1 MYAGKVVETGT
12 KWEIFKNPQH
22 PYTKGLLRSVPR
34 LDQKKDEALVP
45 IYGMPPDLIK
55 PPAGCSFCA
64 RCDEAMRVCVDNDPA
79 LLAVEGS
86 DSHASACWLSHSYA
100 KREVSL

>member
-34 LDQKKDEALVP
+34 LDQKKDEPLVP
-45 IYGMPPDLIK
+45 IFGTPPDLIK
-55 PPAGCSFCA
+55 PPAGCGFCA
-64 RCDEAMRVCVDNDPA
+64 RCDDAMNVCATKDSVMTQ
-79 LLAVEGS
+79 LS
-86 DSHASACWLSHSYA
+86 DTHFVSCWLQHPVA
-100 KREVSL
+100 QEVAAR